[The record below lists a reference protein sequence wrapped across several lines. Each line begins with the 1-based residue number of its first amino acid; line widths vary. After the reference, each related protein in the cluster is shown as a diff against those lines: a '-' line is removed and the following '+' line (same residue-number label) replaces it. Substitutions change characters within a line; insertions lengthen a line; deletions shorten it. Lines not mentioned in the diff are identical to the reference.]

1 MNRKQKKWKHVLLTL
16 VLAMLCVAGFN
27 IFSMNRI
34 LLDEA
39 QVMGTEIAK
48 RLAALSEKT
57 GMLLMACD
65 RCCIQREIDDKLIA
79 PAGIGCFPNVYTALA
94 GANIDQVITL

>member
-48 RLAALSEKT
+48 RLAAQEMHNPVGAGHAGGLHAAPEPHR
-57 GMLLMACD
+57 GHHRLDVGVPGVRQGPD
-65 RCCIQREIDDKLIA
+65 R
-79 PAGIGCFPNVYTALA
+79 AG
-94 GANIDQVITL
+94 

>member
-48 RLAALSEKT
+48 RLAAQEMHNIVQYQWVLDTLEASMRPQNRTEDT
-57 GMLLMACD
+57 TAWMQAVSYTHLM
-65 RCCIQREIDDKLIA
+65 
-79 PAGIGCFPNVYTALA
+79 GNF
-94 GANIDQVITL
+94 